1 MDFTFDFDKNSLEK
15 LFNEKRKI
23 QEAYLDVIET
33 ERLTL
38 KKEPTPDFV
47 STEYSVWLKGSD
59 VKIGTIVIIED
70 GEIWYKIKK
79 NFRRNGYAKESVSK
93 LIDISLQTSFYL
105 TIKFSNKASRKL
117 ARRLGFKYSSWLSGT
132 SSLIYTLKKE
142 VST

>member
-23 QEAYLDVIET
+23 QEAYLDIIET

-47 STEYSVWLKGSD
+47 STEYSVWLKDSD
-59 VKIGTIVIIED
+59 VKVGTIV
-70 GEIWYKIKK
+70 
-79 NFRRNGYAKESVSK
+79 
-93 LIDISLQTSFYL
+93 
-105 TIKFSNKASRKL
+105 
-117 ARRLGFKYSSWLSGT
+117 
-132 SSLIYTLKKE
+132 SLIYTLKKE

>member
-23 QEAYLDVIET
+23 QEAYLDIIET

-59 VKIGTIVIIED
+59 VILLLLSKMAKYG
-70 GEIWYKIKK
+70 IK
-79 NFRRNGYAKESVSK
+79 
-93 LIDISLQTSFYL
+93 
-105 TIKFSNKASRKL
+105 
-117 ARRLGFKYSSWLSGT
+117 
-132 SSLIYTLKKE
+132 
-142 VST
+142 

>member
-1 MDFTFDFDKNSLEK
+1 MDFTFDFEKNSLEK

-47 STEYSVWLKGSD
+47 STEYSVWLKDSD
-59 VKIGTIVIIED
+59 VKVGTIV
-70 GEIWYKIKK
+70 
-79 NFRRNGYAKESVSK
+79 
-93 LIDISLQTSFYL
+93 
-105 TIKFSNKASRKL
+105 
-117 ARRLGFKYSSWLSGT
+117 
-132 SSLIYTLKKE
+132 SLIYILKKE